1 MSTAFAPSACATLAF
16 WITEHPPRS
25 TSAIDPSS
33 VCPRR
38 RLHSRPLS
46 LPDAATAIR
55 PAIARGRLPVSGAA
69 TPNELSAAGTA
80 VEPTIDARRAK
91 KRDELVAATV
101 IALLAAPGES
111 IDP

>member
-1 MSTAFAPSACATLAF
+1 MSTAFAPSDRATLAF
-16 WITEHPPRS
+16 WITEQPPRA

-38 RLHSRPLS
+38 RLHRRPLS
-46 LPDAATAIR
+46 APDATATTAPVIV
-55 PAIARGRLPVSGAA
+55 RGRLPVSGAA
-69 TPNELSAAGTA
+69 TPNELSAGGTT

-101 IALLAAPGES
+101 IASLAAPGES